1 MEEHKI
7 TFTEPSIMVLTE
19 PSIMVLTDREGR
31 EMLRVEPN
39 GDFFRNGKL
48 IEKDKDLTD
57 ALRDFLRC
65 QGYVL

>member
-1 MEEHKI
+1 MEEHKL
-7 TFTEPSIMVLTE
+7 TFTEPN
-19 PSIMVLTDREGR
+19 IMVLTDRDGKEI
-31 EMLRVEPN
+31 LRVEPN
-39 GDFFRNGKL
+39 GEVFKNGKL

>member
-1 MEEHKI
+1 MEEHKL
-7 TFTEPSIMVLTE
+7 TFTEPT
-19 PSIMVLTDREGR
+19 IMVLTDRDGKEI
-31 EMLRVEPN
+31 LRVEPN
-39 GDFFRNGKL
+39 GEVFKNGKL

>member
-1 MEEHKI
+1 MEENKL
-7 TFTEPSIMVLTE
+7 TFTEPT
-19 PSIMVLTDREGR
+19 IMVLTDRDRKEI
-31 EMLRVEPN
+31 LRVEPN
-39 GDFFRNGKL
+39 GDIFRNGKL

>member
-1 MEEHKI
+1 MEDNKL
-7 TFTEPSIMVLTE
+7 TFIEPSIMT
-19 PSIMVLTDREGR
+19 LTDRDGKEI
-31 EMLRVEPN
+31 LRVEPN
-39 GDFFRNGKL
+39 GDIFRNGKL